1 MHETWLIAG
10 ALLVAAAVL
19 GAIVAVSQ
27 WRAKRRTP
35 VDEATDWKL
44 DRAHNYARETCLWLR
59 FIGVHLIV
67 TTVVG
72 AILLTISA

>member
-27 WRAKRRTP
+27 WRAKRRAP
-35 VDEATDWKL
+35 VDAPTPAGRPRRPD
-44 DRAHNYARETCLWLR
+44 YARETCLWLR
-59 FIGVHLIV
+59 FIGVYMIV

-72 AILLTISA
+72 AILLAVSA